1 VSGIDKESQVKSHCF
16 HGDFRHLRLLMLVTA
31 CQALSAKKFI
41 RDVGVEGS
49 NPFTPTIIF
58 PRVFSHVDTG
68 NAATVSAE
76 NHSRCQSR

>member
-1 VSGIDKESQVKSHCF
+1 MKALAALAGAYLLGWIAWRGRTSQD
-16 HGDFRHLRLLMLVTA
+16 GAD
-31 CQALSAKKFI
+31 FI

-58 PRVFSHVDTG
+58 PRVFSHVDAE

-76 NHSRCQSR
+76 NHSRCQSW